1 MPPANTA
8 LIAELA
14 AIEAAG
20 GDGDVRVGRARLH
33 VSSLSKCYFPE
44 AGVTKG
50 ELLRYYAGVAPVL
63 LPLLRDRPLVLQRYP
78 EGVGGTSFYQQ
89 RAPEHA
95 PPGVRVMDVRT
106 TEGDLA
112 PRVVGGALI
121 TLLWLAQLGVIAMHP
136 WLARVRRPDA
146 LDFAVLDLD
155 PGDGVPFARVQ
166 EVALLVRDALAE
178 RRLGGAVK
186 TSGSRGLHVFV
197 PLRAGT
203 SEAAARELAQRIA
216 ERVAER
222 SPRVATVARSV
233 KARPPGTVYVDYLQN
248 AVGKSVACAYSVR
261 PRPGAT
267 VSTPLRWAELDSPL
281 DPGAFTVR
289 SLPGRLAAV
298 GDVWAEELRG
308 ARTG

>member
-1 MPPANTA
+1 MPPANAA
-8 LIAELA
+8 LIAELED
-14 AIEAAG
+14 IESAG
-20 GDGDVRVGRARLH
+20 GDGEVRVGRTRLR
-33 VSSLSKCYFPE
+33 VTSLDRCYFPE

-89 RAPEHA
+89 RAPDH
-95 PPGVRVMDVRT
+95 PPTGVRVEEIRT
-106 TEGDLA
+106 TEGEPA

-121 TLLWLAQLGVIAMHP
+121 TVLWLAQLGVIAMHP

-178 RRLGGAVK
+178 RRLGGAIK

-203 SEAAARELAQRIA
+203 SEAAARELAQAIA
-216 ERVAER
+216 ERVATQH
-222 SPRVATVARSV
+222 PRVATVERGV
-233 KARPPGTVYVDYLQN
+233 KARPAGTVYVDYLQN

-261 PRPGAT
+261 PRPRAT
-267 VSTPLRWAELDSPL
+267 VSAPLRWDELERAL
-281 DPGAFTVR
+281 DPGDFTVR
-289 SLPGRLAAV
+289 TMPARLAEL
-298 GDVWAEELRG
+298 GDVWGDELRG
-308 ARTG
+308 AGRR